1 MKLIVLF
8 WSDGSRNV
16 FENTKNLDSFIT
28 WKRRNW
34 PDLTYESKKMTREE
48 YQNLIDNPPQP

>member
-16 FENTKNLDSFIT
+16 FDSSRDIESFIE
-28 WKRRNW
+28 WKKKKYI
-34 PDLTYESKKMTREE
+34 DAELTFERKEITKEE
-48 YQNLIDNPPQP
+48 YKTL